1 MESIFMMD
9 KQHGYV
15 NDSINKI
22 KQDIINSR
30 V

>member
-1 MESIFMMD
+1 MMG
-9 KQHGYV
+9 KQLGIV

-30 V
+30 VYNGI